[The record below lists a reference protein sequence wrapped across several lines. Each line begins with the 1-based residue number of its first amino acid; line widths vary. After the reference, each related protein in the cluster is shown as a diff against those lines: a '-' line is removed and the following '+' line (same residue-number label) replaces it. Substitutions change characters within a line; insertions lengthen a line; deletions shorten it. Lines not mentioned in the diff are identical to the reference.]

1 MTEIQV
7 YVKFRAEFQDSGRGK
22 TMFAIIKSG
31 GKQYRVKEGDVID
44 VEKLPAGAGQKF
56 HFSQVL
62 LIADDKETL
71 IGMPFI
77 EKALVGAEVIENF
90 KDGKVIV
97 FKKKRRKQYRRT
109 HGHRQRLTRV
119 RIKQI
124 IPDVTALAAE
134 EIVAAEKKLV
144 EVAAPEKEKARTMA
158 PRREEKIQLPA
169 KKKAARPK
177 KAETAA
183 AAAKP
188 EKEKKAAK
196 AKKKASARAS
206 EKKKAK

>member
-1 MTEIQV
+1 MLNLGPNFKIL
-7 YVKFRAEFQDSGRGK
+7 DRGK
-22 TMFAIIKSG
+22 TMFAIIRSG
-31 GKQYRVKEGDVID
+31 GKQYRVQEGDILD

-77 EKALVGAEVIENF
+77 EKALVRAEVIENF

-97 FKKKRRKQYRRT
+97 FKKKRRKQFRRT
-109 HGHRQRLTRV
+109 RGHRQQLTRV
-119 RIKQI
+119 RVEKI
-124 IPDVTALAAE
+124 IPDVTVLPVE
-134 EIVAAEKKLV
+134 EVVAAEKRPA
-144 EVAAPEKEKARTMA
+144 EVAAPEKKEARTIA
-158 PRREEKIQLPA
+158 PRPEEKIQAPA
-169 KKKAARPK
+169 KEKAARPK
-177 KAETAA
+177 KAGVTA

-196 AKKKASARAS
+196 KKKT
-206 EKKKAK
+206 K

>member
-1 MTEIQV
+1 MLNLGPNFKIL
-7 YVKFRAEFQDSGRGK
+7 DRGK

-31 GKQYRVKEGDVID
+31 GKQYRVQEGDILD

-77 EKALVGAEVIENF
+77 EKALVRAEVIENF

-97 FKKKRRKQYRRT
+97 FKKKRRKQFRRT
-109 HGHRQRLTRV
+109 RGHRQQLTRV
-119 RIKQI
+119 RVEKI

-134 EIVAAEKKLV
+134 EIVAAEKRPA
-144 EVAAPEKEKARTMA
+144 EVAAPEKKEARTIA
-158 PRREEKIQLPA
+158 PRPEEKIQAPA

-177 KAETAA
+177 KAGVTA

-196 AKKKASARAS
+196 KKKT
-206 EKKKAK
+206 K